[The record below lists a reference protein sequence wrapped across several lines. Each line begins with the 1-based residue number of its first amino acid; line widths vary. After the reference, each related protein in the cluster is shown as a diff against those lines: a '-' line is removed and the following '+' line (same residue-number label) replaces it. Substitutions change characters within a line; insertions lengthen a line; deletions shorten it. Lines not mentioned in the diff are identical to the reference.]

1 MSTQDQR
8 ESTRPAPSRSNVVRD
23 SFTMPVDDHRLIREL
38 QLTYARA
45 GILFNKGE
53 VLRAGLHA
61 LNRMSPDELT
71 EVAGRIEQLKAG
83 RSK

>member
-1 MSTQDQR
+1 MSTR
-8 ESTRPAPSRSNVVRD
+8 NPGEANGAVASRSQVVRD
-23 SFTMPVDDHRLIREL
+23 SFTMPADDHRLIREL

-61 LNRMSPDELT
+61 LNRMSPDELA
-71 EVAGRIEQLKAG
+71 EVASRIEQLKSG
-83 RSK
+83 RTR